1 MKKERLS
8 RRIKAGKK
16 IILDFFS
23 VNGHICLILF
33 FTIFCAVRPAFALE
47 PNDPGYSFQ
56 WYLEKINAP
65 KAWEITTG
73 DKNIIIA
80 FIDSGVYMDHP
91 DLKKNIWVN
100 MDEIGGDDVDNDQ
113 NGYVDDIHG
122 WNFIDSNNNPNPKV
136 DKNCLNEDGLIN
148 DKCNLGINHGTI
160 TAGVA
165 AAAGNNNQGIAGVAW
180 NVKIMPLKVLDG
192 TGNGENR
199 KVIEAINYAVNNG
212 ADIINL
218 SLVGDEYSK
227 DTELALQ
234 NAYERGVMIMAAAGN
249 KEGGGI
255 NIDKYPKYPICYN
268 GKNGENI
275 VLGIA
280 GTDRDDKLALFSNYG
295 EHCVDVAAPAIDFY
309 STSFFEPAYPGLEA
323 YYSGLWS
330 GTSLSTPIVAGLA
343 ALVKSSH
350 PALSN
355 REIYNLIINNADEIG
370 GNAGAGRVN
379 AANTVLNVKSGDKLS
394 STLNILAVPAKM
406 AASEVRKFRTDG
418 IFLNSFMAYEKKFLN
433 GASISAGD
441 IDGDDKNEILTGKN
455 FGSLPE
461 VRIFDTDGKIKK
473 EFLAY
478 SEKFK
483 GGLNI
488 TSGDLNND
496 GIDEIITG
504 AGYGGGPQVRVFDA
518 DGKIKLQFFAYKE
531 KFHGGITV
539 AAGDVDGD
547 GITDII
553 TGAGKGGRAQI
564 RIFNAKGIIKSQF
577 FAYND
582 NFFGG
587 VNVACGDLNNDG
599 RDEIIT
605 SPISNGGPHIR
616 IFDADGNLKSEFFAY
631 DRNFFSGVNIAAGD
645 IDSNGYDEI
654 ITAPADGNLEVKVF
668 NMSGTKKNEF
678 SAFDKNFN
686 GGIKIGVVSYP

>member
-1 MKKERLS
+1 MN
-8 RRIKAGKK
+8 
-16 IILDFFS
+16 FFS
-23 VNGHICLILF
+23 KKLWFFIAFILLLLS
-33 FTIFCAVRPAFALE
+33 ISPAFAIE

-73 DKNIIIA
+73 DKNIVIA
-80 FIDSGVYMDHP
+80 FIDSGVYIDHP

-100 MDEIGGDDVDNDQ
+100 MDEIGGDNVDNDQ

-122 WNFIDSNNNPNPKV
+122 WNFIDLNNNPSPKV
-136 DKNCLNEDGLIN
+136 DKNCLNKDGTIN
-148 DKCNLGINHGTI
+148 EKCNLGINHGTI

-165 AAAGNNNQGIAGVAW
+165 AAVGNNNQGIAGIAW
-180 NVKIMPLKVLDG
+180 NVKVMPLKVLDG
-192 TGNGENR
+192 MGNGENR
-199 KVIEAINYAVNNG
+199 KVIEAVNYAVNNG

-218 SLVGDEYSK
+218 SLVGDEYSEN
-227 DTELALQ
+227 TEMALQ
-234 NAYERGVMIMAAAGN
+234 NAYERGVIIVAAAGN
-249 KEGGGI
+249 KEGGGV
-255 NIDKYPKYPICYN
+255 NIDKYPKYPICYK
-268 GKNGENI
+268 GKNGANI

-295 EHCVDVAAPAIDFY
+295 THCVDVVAPAVDFY

-330 GTSLSTPIVAGLA
+330 GTSLSTPLVAGLA
-343 ALVKSSH
+343 ALVKASH
-350 PALSN
+350 PGFSN
-355 REIYNLIINNADEIG
+355 REIYNLIINNADETG
-370 GNAGAGRVN
+370 DKYLGAGRINV
-379 AANTVLNVKSGDKLS
+379 ANTLLNSNANKKIS
-394 STLNILAVPAKM
+394 STSYILAVPAKM
-406 AASEVRKFRTDG
+406 ATSEIRKFRTDG
-418 IFLNSFMAYEKKFLN
+418 IFLNSFTAYEEKFLN
-433 GASISAGD
+433 GASINAGD
-441 IDGDDKNEILTGKN
+441 IDGDGKKEILTAKN

-461 VRIFDTDGKIKK
+461 VRIFDAEGKIKK

-488 TSGDLNND
+488 SSGDFNND

-504 AGYGGGPQVRVFDA
+504 AGYGGGPQVRIFDTN
-518 DGKIKLQFFAYKE
+518 GKIKLQFFAYKE

-547 GITDII
+547 GITDIV

-564 RIFNAKGIIKSQF
+564 RIFNSKGIAKSQF

-582 NFFGG
+582 KFFGG
-587 VNVACGDLNNDG
+587 VNVACGDLDNDG

-605 SPISNGGPHIR
+605 SPLSNGGPHIR
-616 IFDADGNLKSEFFAY
+616 VFDADGNLESEFFAY
-631 DRNFFSGVNIAAGD
+631 DRNFLGGVNIAVGD
-645 IDSNGYDEI
+645 IDNNGFDEV
-654 ITAPADGNLEVKVF
+654 ITAPADSNLEIKVF
-668 NMSGTKKNEF
+668 NMSGNKKNEF
-678 SAFDKNFN
+678 SGFDKNFR
-686 GGIKIGVVSYP
+686 GGIKVGILSYLQ